1 MSYCN
6 VYFLDDDKKTVLATI
21 KVEYGKKAVYPYGTP
36 VKEEIQGV
44 KFEFIGWEGE
54 EKLNSVTEDTIVFA
68 KYSAETDIKS
78 NESSLFNASLQNAE
92 SMNYNAVA
100 EAGQK
105 VISQEKAIAKDPR
118 TAEKI
123 VKDIIENGKTEVGQ
137 EMNKDMEK

>member
-1 MSYCN
+1 MNYCN

-21 KVEYGKKAVYPYGTP
+21 KVELGKKAVYPYGTP

-54 EKLNSVTEDTIVFA
+54 EKLDSIIEDTIVFA
-68 KYSAETDIKS
+68 KYSTETDIKS
-78 NESSLFNASLQNAE
+78 NESSLFNSSLQNAE

-105 VISQEKAIAKDPR
+105 VISQEKAIEKDSR
-118 TAEKI
+118 RKW
-123 VKDIIENGKTEVGQ
+123 
-137 EMNKDMEK
+137 